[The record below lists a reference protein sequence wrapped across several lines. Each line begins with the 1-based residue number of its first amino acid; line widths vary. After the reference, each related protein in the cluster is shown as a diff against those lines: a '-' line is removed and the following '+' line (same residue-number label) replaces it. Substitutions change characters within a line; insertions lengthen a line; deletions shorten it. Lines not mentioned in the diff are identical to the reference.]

1 MESLAGSHGGFPLR
15 FRFLF
20 IMVARSAF
28 NPFPPIAF
36 MKLLDYLDPSHIA
49 LNLGGSDKE
58 EVLSALVK
66 VVADQGTIAKP
77 GLLFDSLMEREELGS
92 TGIGHGVAIPHCRS
106 KELTQPV
113 VVFGRTESDVNFES
127 IDGKAARI
135 FFLLVAPENGENE
148 HLHLLAKIARLMRD
162 AVIRERLLALQ
173 TPAEVLEL
181 LGLHDLE

>member
-1 MESLAGSHGGFPLR
+1 MEYSGRFPPR
-15 FRFLF
+15 CRFLF
-20 IMVARSAF
+20 ITVARTAL
-28 NPFPPIAF
+28 NPLPPTAF

-49 LNLGGSDKE
+49 LELSGDNKE

-66 VVADQGTIAKP
+66 VMADQGTITKP

-92 TGIGHGVAIPHCRS
+92 TGIGNGVAIPHGRS

-113 VVFGRTESDVNFES
+113 VVFGRTDAEVNFES
-127 IDGKAARI
+127 IDGKTARI
-135 FFLLVAPENGENE
+135 FFLLVAPETGENE

-162 AVIRERLLALQ
+162 ALIREQLLALQ

-181 LGLHDLE
+181 LGRHDLE

>member
-1 MESLAGSHGGFPLR
+1 
-15 FRFLF
+15 
-20 IMVARSAF
+20 
-28 NPFPPIAF
+28 

-49 LNLGGSDKE
+49 LKLGGVNKE

-66 VVADQGTIAKP
+66 VMADQGTIARP
-77 GLLFDSLMEREELGS
+77 GPLFDSLMEREELGS
-92 TGIGHGVAIPHCRS
+92 TGIGHGVAIPHGRS

-113 VVFGRTESDVNFES
+113 VVFGRTETEVNFES

-162 AVIRERLLALQ
+162 AVIREQLLALQ
-173 TPAEVLEL
+173 TTSEVLEL
-181 LGLHDLE
+181 LGQHDLE